1 MLDFSQSPLLVIWE
15 VTQACDLA
23 CVHCRASAMP
33 GRSSEELTT
42 EEGFRLLDQV
52 KAFGEAKGFGSP
64 LFVFT
69 GGDPLKRP
77 DLFDLIRYSVK
88 LGLRTN
94 VTPSSTPLL
103 TTEAIDRFKEC
114 GVTRM
119 AVSVDGAD
127 AATHD
132 AFRQVPGSFDRC
144 LLALRHAQK
153 IGLDTQFQTTVT
165 RRNMHQMDRIAEL
178 VGEVGSKMWSL
189 FFLIVTGR
197 ALAGDDL
204 DAAQYEEVFAKMYE
218 ISKRVPF
225 DIKTTEAMHYRRY
238 IIERQKAE
246 RKEHPEAQ
254 SDHGNAERVAFRT
267 AGVSDGRGF
276 VFVSHKGEV
285 YPSGFLALSAGNVRR
300 DSLVDVY
307 RNSQLFR
314 VLRDPHQREGKCGA
328 CEYVHVCGGSRSRA
342 FALTGDY
349 LAEDP
354 RCVYMPKNY
363 APEPVH
369 A

>member
-33 GRSSEELTT
+33 GRNPGELTT
-42 EEGFRLLDQV
+42 EEGYRLLDQV
-52 KAFGEAKGFGSP
+52 KAFGEARGFGSP

-77 DLFDLIRYSVK
+77 DLYDLIRYSVK

-119 AVSVDGAD
+119 AISVDGGN

-144 LLALRHAQK
+144 VMALRHAQK

-165 RRNMHQMDRIAEL
+165 RRNMHQLDQIADL

-246 RKEHPEAQ
+246 RRGEETPAER
-254 SDHGNAERVAFRT
+254 GNAERVAFRT

-285 YPSGFLALSAGNVRR
+285 YPSGFLALSAGNVLR

-307 RNSQLFR
+307 RNSQLFK
-314 VLRDPHQREGKCGA
+314 VLRDPHLREGKCGA

-354 RCVYMPKNY
+354 RCVYIPKHY
-363 APEPVH
+363 EPAEPVH

>member
-1 MLDFSQSPLLVIWE
+1 MMDFSQAPLLVIWE

-33 GRSSEELTT
+33 CRNPNELTT
-42 EEGFRLLDQV
+42 EEGYRLLDEV
-52 KAFGEAKGFGSP
+52 KAFGEVKPFGAP

-77 DLFDLIRYSVK
+77 DLYDLIRYSVK
-88 LGLRTN
+88 IGLRTN

-103 TTEAIDRFKEC
+103 TPEAIDQFKEN
-114 GVTRM
+114 GVSRM
-119 AVSVDGAD
+119 AISVDGAD

-144 LLALRHAQK
+144 MMALRHAQK
-153 IGLDTQFQTTVT
+153 IGLETQFQTTVT
-165 RRNMHQMDRIAEL
+165 RRNMHQLDRIAEI

-197 ALAGDDL
+197 ALAADDL
-204 DAAQYEEVFAKMYE
+204 TAEEYEQVFEAMYR
-218 ISKRVPF
+218 ISKTAPF
-225 DIKTTEAMHYRRY
+225 DVKTTEAMHYRRFV
-238 IIERQKAE
+238 IQKQKEERA
-246 RKEHPEAQ
+246 A
-254 SDHGNAERVAFRT
+254 HGEVENESAKRVAFRT

-276 VFVSHKGEV
+276 VFVSHRGDIF
-285 YPSGFLALSAGNVRR
+285 PSGFLALAGGNVRR

-314 VLRDPHQREGKCGA
+314 ILRDPHYREGKCGA
-328 CEYVHVCGGSRSRA
+328 CEYVNVCGGSRSRA
-342 FALTGDY
+342 YALTGDY

-354 RCVYMPKNY
+354 RCVYVPKNY
-363 APEPVH
+363 DAPALVS
-369 A
+369 

>member
-1 MLDFSQSPLLVIWE
+1 MMDFSQSPLLVIWE

-23 CVHCRASAMP
+23 CVHCRASAQS
-33 GRSSEELTT
+33 GRNSNELSK
-42 EEGFRLLDQV
+42 EDGYRLLEQV
-52 KAFGEAKGFGSP
+52 KAFGENGPMGSP

-77 DLFDLIRYSVK
+77 DLYDMIRHGVEI
-88 LGLRTN
+88 GLRIC

-103 TTEAIDRFKEC
+103 TREAIDGFKAA
-114 GVTRM
+114 GVARM
-119 AVSVDGAD
+119 AISVDGAD

-144 LLALRHAQK
+144 MLALRHAQE
-153 IGLDTQFQTTVT
+153 IGLETQFQTTVT
-165 RRNMHQMDRIAEL
+165 RRNMHQLHDIAKI

-197 ALAGDDL
+197 ANAGDDL
-204 DAAQYEEVFAKMYE
+204 TAEEYEQVFGVMYDL
-218 ISKRVPF
+218 SKTSTF

-238 IIERQKAE
+238 VLQRQKAE
-246 RKEHPEAQ
+246 RGQGLESESAK
-254 SDHGNAERVAFRT
+254 RVAFRT

-276 VFVSHKGEV
+276 VFVSHTGEV
-285 YPSGFLALSAGNVRR
+285 YPSGFLAISGGNVRR
-300 DSLVDVY
+300 ESLVDVY
-307 RNSQLFR
+307 RNSPVFLS
-314 VLRDPHQREGKCGA
+314 LRDPKQREGKCGA

-342 FALTGDY
+342 YALSGDY

-354 RCVYMPKNY
+354 RCTYIPRDYVEM
-363 APEPVH
+363 ASI
-369 A
+369 